1 MLLSIRGS
9 RGQQDE
15 PENLSN
21 VGRAESLL
29 HSHLGTPGHI
39 FAKGKLI
46 SCKRASSSTLW
57 NLGIRSML
65 SIRDVYI
72 TGTQHLNTFYYSP
85 RKSPQVQNRA
95 ILFSLLC
102 VIFFFF
108 FARKKVQ
115 QHTVVLASPCL
126 VCWQC
131 DQREGILLEGLEN

>member
-46 SCKRASSSTLW
+46 SCKRASSSTL
-57 NLGIRSML
+57 
-65 SIRDVYI
+65 
-72 TGTQHLNTFYYSP
+72 
-85 RKSPQVQNRA
+85 
-95 ILFSLLC
+95 
-102 VIFFFF
+102 
-108 FARKKVQ
+108 
-115 QHTVVLASPCL
+115 
-126 VCWQC
+126 
-131 DQREGILLEGLEN
+131 